1 MALIKAFTSSLGAR
15 LLMAV
20 LNYGLFW
27 LLSHRLAATELG
39 GYSLLM
45 NVFYLLQTLPL
56 LGLSTPL
63 ARRVAT
69 EPEQLRAEMSTAAAV
84 ALPVSL
90 LIALGCGLT
99 GQLLYPTALHTAFWL
114 LAASLLPSAW
124 LLVAEVSLIGRE
136 QMSLVARVQCLE
148 ALGRTAGSAV
158 VVALGGGLELLFTVF
173 LGGRLLS
180 MLIYRLNSPL
190 PSPRLRDVS
199 ATLWRRNWSEVPVFL
214 GIAVLAAVGGRI
226 DLIVLSRLAGLE
238 QAGIYAAASRL
249 YDAALMLPTIAAMVI
264 LPALSR
270 LYQSDRQRFADVL
283 GQSLRACLAVGLA
296 IALGVAALSQPL
308 IELLYAPQLHDAGG
322 LLRWLIFGAVLMTLD
337 QILSSTMIAAHAQ
350 AEDLR
355 TLVIAVLALGLLLL
369 LGISLAG
376 PLGAAIAVPT
386 ALLARVGW
394 RLRWLLRH
402 HPSPGL
408 ASQLA
413 RTALAAL
420 CAGVVLIA
428 TLPHG
433 PLLALAA
440 TLSTYGL
447 SAFALGVLQ
456 RKHLNFLTPW
466 LQRARLRVLG

>member
-124 LLVAEVSLIGRE
+124 LLVTEVSLIGRE
-136 QMSLVARVQCLE
+136 QMSLVARVQCL
-148 ALGRTAGSAV
+148 
-158 VVALGGGLELLFTVF
+158 VALGGGLELLFTVF

-433 PLLALAA
+433 PLLGLAA
-440 TLSTYGL
+440 TLATYGL